1 MNEFQAETQN
11 AERARK
17 ATEERESVRRDEVV
31 IIALIVVFDTKSP
44 LP

>member
-17 ATEERESVRRDEVV
+17 AAEERESVRRDEVI
-31 IIALIVVFDTKSP
+31 IIALSVVFVKK
-44 LP
+44 L

>member
-17 ATEERESVRRDEVV
+17 AAEERESVRRDEVV
-31 IIALIVVFDTKSP
+31 IIALIVVFVKK
-44 LP
+44 L

>member
-31 IIALIVVFDTKSP
+31 IIALIVVFDTKSL